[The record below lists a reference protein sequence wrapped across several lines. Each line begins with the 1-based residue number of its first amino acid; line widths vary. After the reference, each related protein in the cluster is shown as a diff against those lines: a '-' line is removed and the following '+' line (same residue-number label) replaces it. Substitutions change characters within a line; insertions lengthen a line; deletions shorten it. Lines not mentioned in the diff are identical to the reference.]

1 MKIDTKY
8 LIGILG
14 TILLGLSTWTLVSI
28 VDLKEDSSMIKG
40 ELLGVNKDVGRLYSY
55 INSKMKWM
63 TDLRI

>member
-40 ELLGVNKDVGRLYSY
+40 ELLGVNKDVGRLYNY
-55 INSKMKWM
+55 INSKMK
-63 TDLRI
+63 

>member
-1 MKIDTKY
+1 MRIDTKH

-40 ELLGVNKDVGRLYSY
+40 ELLGVNKDVGRLYNY
-55 INSKMKWM
+55 INSKMK
-63 TDLRI
+63 

>member
-1 MKIDTKY
+1 MRIDTKY

-40 ELLGVNKDVGRLYSY
+40 ELLGVNKDVGRLYNY
-55 INSKMKWM
+55 INSKMK
-63 TDLRI
+63 

>member
-1 MKIDTKY
+1 MKIDAKY

-55 INSKMKWM
+55 INSKMK
-63 TDLRI
+63 